1 METQRLDLLGFVTN
15 ENERPFAIVGLAVLD
30 QHATVV
36 PVGTTI
42 PMELPIVQ
50 LPFSRGQYLLRLTVQ
65 DHLAHFPMLASRRPS
80 PES

>member
-1 METQRLDLLGFVTN
+1 MDLLGFVTN

-36 PVGTTI
+36 PVGTAI
-42 PMELPIVQ
+42 PMEPQVVQ
-50 LPFSRGQYLLRLTVQ
+50 LPFSRSQYLLRLTVQ
-65 DHLAHFPMLASRRPS
+65 DHLAHFPMLPFRRPS